1 MDGYSLIRWFF
12 RGIVN
17 AGFGLTITGADH
29 VPATGPVILAAN
41 HRSQIDPIIVA
52 AAVPRR
58 CTFLAAAELLTMPV
72 LGTLIRLFQAI
83 PVKRGRSDRRAI
95 AECLARLDRGEA
107 LLIFPEGKIGIDG
120 TLQPAHDG
128 LAFIASK
135 ARVPI
140 IPIGIAGTCK
150 VWPLGTRIPRR
161 GQIAVRFGEPIVP
174 AWAPT
179 RERRSALTS
188 SVMDAI
194 AVLSCGA
201 AAPSETPKLNGL
213 RAAG

>member
-41 HRSQIDPIIVA
+41 HGRQIDPIIVA

-150 VWPLGTRIPRR
+150 VWPLGTRIPSRADSRPLWRARR
-161 GQIAVRFGEPIVP
+161 TGLGADERAPVGPHLERDGRDRPAIVRG
-174 AWAPT
+174 
-179 RERRSALTS
+179 RRAL
-188 SVMDAI
+188 
-194 AVLSCGA
+194 
-201 AAPSETPKLNGL
+201 
-213 RAAG
+213 